1 MKAVFFCSLK
11 TPGTGVRFLIT
22 KKQARLHRL
31 DTYCVTNE
39 DQHLLFRRCRDMFK
53 KFYE

>member
-22 KKQARLHRL
+22 KKQARLHGL

-39 DQHLLFRRCRDMFK
+39 DQHLLISTLPGYVQK
-53 KFYE
+53 VL

>member
-22 KKQARLHRL
+22 KKQARLHGL
-31 DTYCVTNE
+31 DTYCVTN
-39 DQHLLFRRCRDMFK
+39 
-53 KFYE
+53 